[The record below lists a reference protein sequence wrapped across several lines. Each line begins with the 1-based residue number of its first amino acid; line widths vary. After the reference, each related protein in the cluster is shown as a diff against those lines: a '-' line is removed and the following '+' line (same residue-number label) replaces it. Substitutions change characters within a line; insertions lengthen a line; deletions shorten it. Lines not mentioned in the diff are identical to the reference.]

1 MRYAVLSAA
10 VVIAAFI
17 APQAAVAPATR
28 VAAATQMPAVAAAT
42 QIEELIGRGV
52 RATAGG
58 RYEAALREFGR
69 VVEKAPGDAAGYFFL
84 ASVYSV
90 LAGHFDDP
98 AYREGFE
105 RNAFRAL
112 EIAEARIKAAPGDG
126 RAHMIAGLALGMLG
140 MDAARQKSYVRAFL
154 RSRRTAKF
162 LERAIALDPG
172 LEDAYYALGLYYYWR
187 VRAEWFRRLAPL
199 IGDTGEK
206 GIRYIRRTAERGRWL
221 RDLARIEL
229 VYVLYHEGKFEEARG
244 LISGIIEKFPSQPH
258 YRFARAEGY
267 FIEKDFRR
275 ARAEFR
281 RVRERLLNG
290 SAADRIARL
299 YADFAE
305 WRIVRSDFELG
316 NLREAR
322 RGAEAVRSKPGR
334 GSLHLRRVRAAAAE
348 MIRTIDGGHYPPD
361 RFPAPR
367 RER

>member
-1 MRYAVLSAA
+1 M
-10 VVIAAFI
+10 VIAAFAAGFT
-17 APQAAVAPATR
+17 APQAAG
-28 VAAATQMPAVAAAT
+28 AATQKPAVATAKQMET
-42 QIEELIGRGV
+42 IIGRGV

-69 VVEKAPGDAAGYFFL
+69 VVEKAPGEAAGYFFL

-105 RNAFRAL
+105 RNAFRAV
-112 EIAEARIKAAPGDG
+112 EIAEARIKADPKDG
-126 RAHMIAGLALGMLG
+126 RAHMFAGLALGILG

-154 RSRRTAKF
+154 RTRRTAKF

-199 IGDTGEK
+199 LGDTGEK

-244 LISGIIEKFPSQPH
+244 LISGIIEKFPSQPY

-267 FIEKDFRR
+267 FIEKDFGR
-275 ARAEFR
+275 ARTEFR

-290 SAADRIARL
+290 GGRIARL

-305 WRIVRSDFELG
+305 WRIVRSEFELG

-334 GSLHLRRVRAAAAE
+334 GSHLLRRVRAAAAE
-348 MIRTIDGGHYPPD
+348 MIRKIDGGRYPSD